1 MNWQNQSLSLFKV
14 SIEQLFKELY
24 FASTEDD
31 VDKVINNHPDI
42 FKQENW
48 YPLSGNEN
56 NFGVIE
62 NQQSNPIAALIEK
75 ITNSIDAVL
84 MKKCL
89 EAHTDP
95 KSERAPKSM
104 EGAKARYFENH
115 GDWDLPRYRKQQAE
129 SIQIIADGPKLN
141 TSLIIYDDGEGQHP
155 EDFENTFL
163 SLLYGNKNEIH
174 FVQGKYNMGG
184 SGAIVFC
191 GKKRYQLIGSKR
203 YDNAGKF
210 GFTLIRQHPLSKEE
224 EKTKKNTWY
233 EYLKVDE
240 DIPAFDVVEQ
250 DLGLCNRKFTTGT
263 IIKLY
268 SYDLPAGSRS
278 VISRDLNQSINEYL
292 FEPVLPVIAVDKKER
307 YPDDRNLE
315 RDLYGLKRRLE
326 QDDNKYVDKNY
337 SDEFNNALFGKMK
350 VTCYVFRTRIDNR
363 SVKDTKETIR
373 REFFK
378 NNMSVLF
385 SVNGQVHGHYTSEFI
400 TRSLKLNL
408 LKEHLLIH
416 VDCTNMDYDFRKE
429 LFMASRDRLKDGEET
444 RALRK
449 FLAEKLGDK
458 NGYLAEI
465 QKTRKDSIAVEDG
478 DANELLKSLT
488 QNLPM
493 DSDLMKLL
501 SQTLKLDQQTN
512 GNHAKKEHSKAK
524 KKRDDTQPFNPQ
536 RFPSFFKRRARGP
549 AEKAVTVPIDG
560 EQTIYFDTDVEDHYF
575 DRIEEPGELTIALL
589 GFKTNDTQ
597 GGNAPGQIDQ
607 IEDIFNVRKSSPQ
620 EGTIKLHLNPQ
631 EGTHIGDAAQ
641 IKASLSDPS
650 GEFHSEILWVK
661 IGDPKGPKPPSKK
674 KEEAEIP
681 NLGLPEL
688 ILTYQKEKGNAVTWE
703 AFESATSKGMDH
715 STIMYPMTNGKELE
729 RIYINMDST
738 VLKNFKSRTRSP
750 NEEQLQLADQKY
762 IAPVYFHTLFLYT
775 ITKNLKYK
783 FAQEEDTGDSDVEL
797 DDYLKDLFESHYAE
811 FLLNFSTADGVLQLL
826 ED

>member
-1 MNWQNQSLSLFKV
+1 MRPNMH
-14 SIEQLFKELY
+14 QLFKELY
-24 FASTEDD
+24 FAQTEDD
-31 VDKVINNHPDI
+31 VDKVIKNHPGI

-48 YPLSGNEN
+48 HPLGGNAN

-62 NQQSNPIAALIEK
+62 NQQSTPIAALIEK

-89 EAHTDP
+89 EAGIDP
-95 KSERAPKSM
+95 KSERAPQSM
-104 EGAKARYFENH
+104 EEAKAKFFANH
-115 GDWDLPRYRKQQAE
+115 RDWDLSGKRKKQAE
-129 SIQIIADGPKLN
+129 SIQIIADGPRLN
-141 TSLIIYDDGEGQHP
+141 TSLTIYDDGEGQHP
-155 EDFENTFL
+155 EKFESTFL
-163 SLLYGNKNEIH
+163 SLLEGNKTEIH

-203 YDNAGKF
+203 YDNTGRL
-210 GFTLIRQHPLSKEE
+210 GFTLIREHPLSKEE
-224 EKTKKNTWY
+224 EKVKKNTWY

-292 FEPVLPVIAVDKKER
+292 FEPVLPVITVDKKER

-326 QDDNKYVDKNY
+326 QDDSKYVDE
-337 SDEFNNALFGKMK
+337 SPFSEDFNNAPFGKMK
-350 VTCYVFRTRIDNR
+350 VTCYVFRTKIDDR
-363 SVKDTKETIR
+363 SVKETKETIH

-378 NNMSVLF
+378 NRMSVLF

-416 VDCTNMDYDFRKE
+416 VDCTNMDYNFRKE

-444 RALRK
+444 RYLRQ

-458 NGYLAEI
+458 NGRLADI
-465 QKTRKDSIAVEDG
+465 QKRRKDSIAVEDG
-478 DANELLKSLT
+478 DAKELLKSLT

-501 SQTLKLDQQTN
+501 AQTLKLDERMN
-512 GNHAKKEHSKAK
+512 GKRKKDKLPKKE
-524 KKRDDTQPFNPQ
+524 KKRDDTQPFNSQ
-536 RFPSFFKRRARGP
+536 RFPSFFKRRAKGS
-549 AEKAVTVPIDG
+549 AEKAVAIPIDG
-560 EQTIYFDTDVEDHYF
+560 EKTVYFDTDVEDHYF
-575 DRIEEPGELTIALL
+575 DRIEETGELKIALL
-589 GFKTNDTQ
+589 DFKTNETQ

-607 IEDIFNVRKSSPQ
+607 IEDVFNVRKSSPQ
-620 EGTIKLHLNPQ
+620 EGTIQLHLSPKKAAR
-631 EGTHIGDAAQ
+631 IGDAAQ
-641 IKASLSDPS
+641 IKTSLSDPS
-650 GEFHSEILWVK
+650 GEFHSEIFWVK
-661 IGDPKGPKPPSKK
+661 ISDPKAPKPPSKK
-674 KEEAEIP
+674 KEKAEIP

-688 ILTYQKEKGNAVTWE
+688 ILAYQEKGKGGRTWKEVEE
-703 AFESATSKGMDH
+703 AIGETINN
-715 STIMYPMTNGKELE
+715 STVMYPMVNGEKLE

-738 VLKNFKSRTRSP
+738 VLKNFKSKTRNL
-750 NEEQLQLADQKY
+750 NEEQLQIADQKY
-762 IAPVYFHTLFLYT
+762 IAPVYFHTMFLYT
-775 ITKNLKYK
+775 ITKNLKYTFK
-783 FAQEEDTGDSDVEL
+783 QEEDNSEFDVEIN
-797 DDYLKDLFESHYAE
+797 DYLTNLFSNHYAE